1 MVFAIQWHES
11 AMGVHVFPILN
22 PPYHLSPNP
31 IPQGYCSAHPWAPC
45 LMHQTWTGNPLHIW
59 QYICFSATNL
69 VFLFWAID
77 LSQIYVRAHWWSVK
91 GCSSLLVSCNHRD
104 LATGWKDVWM
114 KQTEVHLSIPGVSQK
129 DLDPCMN
136 FKDRFSRTARVQLRG
151 NWDSS
156 WATVGITVKTEICLP
171 FTSCMHERASSWV
184 HWHIEFQGWVVV
196 NFIFIFNGSILTLQ
210 YYVGFYQT
218 STRISHRFTHVPSHM
233 NIPPISLPIPPF

>member
-91 GCSSLLVSCNHRD
+91 GCSSLWVSCNHRD

-184 HWHIEFQGWVVV
+184 HWHIEFQGWMVVY
-196 NFIFIFNGSILTLQ
+196 FIFIYF
-210 YYVGFYQT
+210 
-218 STRISHRFTHVPSHM
+218 
-233 NIPPISLPIPPF
+233 